1 MAKPGFGVLAL
12 LLLGLVVAPATPAGA
27 EAFIDLYVGKSF
39 TQPGDLKI
47 RQPSQQSDF
56 TFSGVSFDDRS
67 FENPLYYGG
76 RGGYFFEAVPWFGL
90 LAPAGTPQPI
100 IDKVHRETVR
110 VLTLPAMRRRLED
123 LGLDIIGNS
132 PAEFAAVIRSEIPEW
147 AKVIKGAG
155 IKASE

>member
-1 MAKPGFGVLAL
+1 MATSTRRLAVLAL
-12 LLLGLVVAPATPAGA
+12 LFLGLVVASAAPAGA

-39 TQPGDLKI
+39 TQPTDLKI

-90 LAPAGTPQPI
+90 AIEFFHFKMFAETGDSRRIDGTVNGVPVGG
-100 IDKVHRETVR
+100 KVPV
-110 VLTLPAMRRRLED
+110 
-123 LGLDIIGNS
+123 
-132 PAEFAAVIRSEIPEW
+132 
-147 AKVIKGAG
+147 
-155 IKASE
+155 